1 MKNTVKQ
8 SIREKIF
15 QKRINLDPD
24 EKESLDSQIIKTL
37 TRLTE
42 FEAANKILFYASIRN
57 EVDTFELMRK
67 YIGKKTIVLPRTKLK
82 EHTLDLHVVHDLE
95 ELEKGHF
102 DILEP
107 PEHLRKAD
115 LEKIELA
122 IVPGIAYDPNGH
134 RIGYGKGFYD
144 RVLPNLNCTKIALAY
159 EFQMV
164 DEIPGDPHDHPVDI
178 VLTEERII
186 ETH

>member
-57 EVDTFELMRK
+57 EVEIYWQKDNSIAAYEIKRT
-67 YIGKKTIVLPRTKLK
+67 YIG
-82 EHTLDLHVVHDLE
+82 
-95 ELEKGHF
+95 F
-102 DILEP
+102 
-107 PEHLRKAD
+107 ACC
-115 LEKIELA
+115 A
-122 IVPGIAYDPNGH
+122 
-134 RIGYGKGFYD
+134 
-144 RVLPNLNCTKIALAY
+144 
-159 EFQMV
+159 
-164 DEIPGDPHDHPVDI
+164 
-178 VLTEERII
+178 
-186 ETH
+186 